1 MRYSEANC
9 KTLQEL
15 LNVGYWK
22 QIYYPDFV
30 VTTEVS
36 KKKYKAFR
44 MLEFWEPL
52 YDDGY
57 AIDRLNENGSALLF
71 DYFKNLIKKI
81 ELELLI
87 FYVNNNP
94 GTVLKMKK
102 NTIFQVKTPDLR
114 NLTLEG
120 FKKEVEDYKD
130 QAENNDRPSH
140 KKK

>member
-30 VTTEVS
+30 VTTEVP
-36 KKKYKAFR
+36 KKKYKAVR

-57 AIDRLNENGSALLF
+57 AIDRLNENGSAKLF
-71 DYFKNLIKKI
+71 EYFKNLIKKI
-81 ELELLI
+81 ELEHLI

-94 GTVLKMKK
+94 GTVLTMKK
-102 NTIFQVKTPDLR
+102 KKIQVTTPDLR
-114 NLTLEG
+114 NLALEE

>member
-1 MRYSEANC
+1 
-9 KTLQEL
+9 
-15 LNVGYWK
+15 
-22 QIYYPDFV
+22 V
-30 VTTEVS
+30 VTTEVP
-36 KKKYKAFR
+36 KKKYKAVR

-57 AIDRLNENGSALLF
+57 AIDRGNENGSARLF

-94 GTVLKMKK
+94 GTILTMKK
-102 NTIFQVKTPDLR
+102 KKIFEVKTPDLR
-114 NLTLEG
+114 NLTLER

-130 QAENNDRPSH
+130 
-140 KKK
+140 